1 MVLVVR
7 RDRASDLTWTS
18 VDSEML
24 SNMWTLEGVTVK
36 EEPDTLT
43 DFSTDQTGGY
53 TDLQTVVPISL
64 PPLLQQD
71 FPSITISELTSPDS
85 SSYSVGNITTSME
98 GSFAQ
103 SRGRKRS
110 NSGSSGSSAN
120 SASCGGQPRPSKV
133 RRRQPL
139 SEEELNKAR
148 SEGEVTGDQPVVY

>member
-53 TDLQTVVPISL
+53 TDLQTVVQQDHLRADQPGQ
-64 PPLLQQD
+64 LQQD
-71 FPSITISELTSPDS
+71 
-85 SSYSVGNITTSME
+85 
-98 GSFAQ
+98 
-103 SRGRKRS
+103 SRRDHRQGR
-110 NSGSSGSSAN
+110 
-120 SASCGGQPRPSKV
+120 
-133 RRRQPL
+133 
-139 SEEELNKAR
+139 
-148 SEGEVTGDQPVVY
+148 